1 MSQIYKYIAVF
12 FFATTFILGIM
23 YNYANLKVNRL
34 ENEKTVLKMEVKSCN
49 DGVKEFNDAQ
59 IRASSTIQKVKEAV
73 KVTKSDCDCYNS
85 SVDER
90 ILDRVRNKK

>member
-23 YNYANLKVNRL
+23 YNYTNLKINRL
-34 ENEKTVLKMEVKSCN
+34 ESENTALKMEVKSCN

-59 IRASSTIQKVKEAV
+59 IRASSTIQKIKKAV
-73 KVTKSDCDCYNS
+73 KVTKSDCDCYYS
-85 SVDER
+85 SVDKR
-90 ILDRVRNKK
+90 ILDRVRKR